1 MVYGQLNY
9 LYAGV
14 FGVVGFFST
23 VIGQVVM
30 QAILTK
36 YNRNSYIAYCIA
48 LVVGISAVCMT
59 VESVIALVQGHTQ
72 RAGGM
77 CPT

>member
-1 MVYGQLNY
+1 MVYGQMNY
-9 LYAGV
+9 LYAIV
-14 FGVVGFFST
+14 FGLVGFGST
-23 VIGQVVM
+23 VIGQLVM

-36 YNRNSYIAYCIA
+36 YNRNSYIAYCIS
-48 LVVGISAVCMT
+48 LVVGISAVAKT
-59 VESVIALVQGHTQ
+59 DESIISLVHGNSQ

>member
-14 FGVVGFFST
+14 FGLVGFVATVVG
-23 VIGQVVM
+23 QLLM
-30 QAILTK
+30 QALLAK

-48 LVVGISAVCMT
+48 IVLGMSAVCMT
-59 VESVIALVQGHTQ
+59 VESVISLLQGHTQ
-72 RAGGM
+72 RTGGM
-77 CPT
+77 CKL